1 MGRSENPIRHALGKV
16 YVLNSL
22 KYNAPST
29 LLQQILVVRQD
40 TFYLLFQLHPI
51 KFVRSL
57 IDRFKYAGAL
67 PRNPSFI
74 VGEIDVL
81 NNALLRDP
89 IFTINKNEESKFNDF
104 SLEQYIA
111 DIRKKFHEI
120 NDLRTI
126 KQTQKITDAYKDSF
140 RTETFINKTLTDL
153 VRNKY
158 IIVAL
163 TSIKL

>member
-1 MGRSENPIRHALGKV
+1 MI
-16 YVLNSL
+16 NS
-22 KYNAPST
+22 KNIGCSS
-29 LLQQILVVRQD
+29 RQ
-40 TFYLLFQLHPI
+40 FYLLFQLHPI
-51 KFVRSL
+51 QFVGSL

-74 VGEIDVL
+74 VEEIYVL

-89 IFTINKNEESKFNDF
+89 ISTIDTNEDSKFNDY

-126 KQTQKITDAYKDSF
+126 KQTQKFTDAYKDSF

-153 VRNKY
+153 VRNKC
-158 IIVAL
+158 V
-163 TSIKL
+163 